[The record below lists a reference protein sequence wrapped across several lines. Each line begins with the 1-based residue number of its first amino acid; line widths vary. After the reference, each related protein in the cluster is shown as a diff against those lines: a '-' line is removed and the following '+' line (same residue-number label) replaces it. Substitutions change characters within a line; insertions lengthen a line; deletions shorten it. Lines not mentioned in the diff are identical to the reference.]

1 MKVNKCRRENEGKN
15 ERKGKKK
22 GERGRK
28 KKKKEKRRKKGEK
41 GEKRKR
47 RRKGENP
54 KTDTRDPACDEEF
67 SRARS
72 ARENSSS
79 RRILLIRAV
88 VEFEKRFN
96 HYALIFICY
105 FFCSILFIF
114 V

>member
-1 MKVNKCRRENEGKN
+1 MKEKTREK
-15 ERKGKKK
+15 
-22 GERGRK
+22 GRK
-28 KKKKEKRRKKGEK
+28 REKEGEKRKKKEKRRKKGEK

-88 VEFEKRFN
+88 VKFKKRFDG
-96 HYALIFICY
+96 YDQI
-105 FFCSILFIF
+105 
-114 V
+114 